1 MQFYEKAIP
10 EYLNRP
16 GNIVRLILFTAIFA
30 LIFINV
36 YAPFGTGAYHE
47 LSGIRLFLYSSFVIL
62 TGMLVV
68 VISRGLMYLYS
79 RKKLLNYW
87 RYILWVTAEI
97 LVMAFVY
104 SIYIKFILA
113 DPRDFMEISRSSI
126 KITALIILLPYTIL
140 WLFFSWQDKA
150 ARVQELEDMDIP
162 PSRPS
167 GGMIPFR
174 DEKGTLRLSVIHE
187 DLLYLEAADN
197 YVSVHYL
204 HRDKLQKFMVRNSMR
219 SYEELFKDSNIVRC
233 HRSYMVN
240 LDKVE
245 IIRKEKD
252 GLHLELDTDPPI
264 SLLVSKTYVKGVM
277 EIFSRI
283 SPLDSY
289 TLR

>member
-36 YAPFGTGAYHE
+36 YAPFGTGVYHE

-113 DPRDFMEISRSSI
+113 DRRDFMESSRSSI

-167 GGMIPFR
+167 GGMIP
-174 DEKGTLRLSVIHE
+174 
-187 DLLYLEAADN
+187 
-197 YVSVHYL
+197 
-204 HRDKLQKFMVRNSMR
+204 
-219 SYEELFKDSNIVRC
+219 
-233 HRSYMVN
+233 
-240 LDKVE
+240 
-245 IIRKEKD
+245 
-252 GLHLELDTDPPI
+252 
-264 SLLVSKTYVKGVM
+264 
-277 EIFSRI
+277 
-283 SPLDSY
+283 
-289 TLR
+289 